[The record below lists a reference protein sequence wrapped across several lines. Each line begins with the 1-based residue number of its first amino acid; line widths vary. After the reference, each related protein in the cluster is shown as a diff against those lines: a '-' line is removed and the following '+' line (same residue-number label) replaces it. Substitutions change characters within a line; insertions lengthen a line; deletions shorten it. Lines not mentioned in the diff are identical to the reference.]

1 MTEFLFFSFSQ
12 QTQPQKVNLLR
23 RFEFFLWIWKT
34 QHKKRDVSFCLLNF
48 SEYFGISVIIV
59 VIMLNMMCSMMQLE
73 KLLNTMKF
81 FLDFFFLNFFFLRSW
96 IIFFNLDFFLI
107 FFWFVG
113 EKKQIFLFSGFF
125 DYYLDNFEMTRINAP
140 FSSLNRWLSFFRCSS
155 CFDPGKKLVK
165 SQGGLASSFWSP
177 PWYSIVSR
185 GWLFLLLLLLLLGFR
200 RSSWCRH
207 FGHNAG

>member
-1 MTEFLFFSFSQ
+1 
-12 QTQPQKVNLLR
+12 
-23 RFEFFLWIWKT
+23 
-34 QHKKRDVSFCLLNF
+34 
-48 SEYFGISVIIV
+48 V

-155 CFDPGKKLVK
+155 CFNSSSISESFFSRAIFSFFSVSVSPLVVD
-165 SQGGLASSFWSP
+165 G
-177 PWYSIVSR
+177 V
-185 GWLFLLLLLLLLGFR
+185 
-200 RSSWCRH
+200 
-207 FGHNAG
+207 